1 MTYEELLALTDAGV
15 EIWKPIKGYEGYYE
29 ISNLGRIK
37 SVERYVKQ
45 GNSMRHVKESFKK
58 LHIGAYGYPSVT
70 LCRDRKS
77 IDIPIHRL
85 LAKTFIPNPEEKSA
99 IDHINTNK
107 TDYRLQNLRW
117 VTPKENAN
125 NKLTLQHCKE
135 NTYSKESLRK
145 RLITRKNGNTVTAP
159 KTVYLYTKEGIFI
172 KQYFSMTEAGRTT
185 GIDHNSINRVLDD
198 CTQSAGGYLW
208 TSLPVNNI
216 RYIKR
221 MPSTSKCILQFD
233 KDGNFIKEWPSISEA
248 ARSLGLVVGNI
259 IRNIKSNKPAR
270 KYKFKYKEDDV

>member
-1 MTYEELLALTDAGV
+1 
-15 EIWKPIKGYEGYYE
+15 
-29 ISNLGRIK
+29 
-37 SVERYVKQ
+37 
-45 GNSMRHVKESFKK
+45 
-58 LHIGAYGYPSVT
+58 
-70 LCRDRKS
+70 
-77 IDIPIHRL
+77 
-85 LAKTFIPNPEEKSA
+85 
-99 IDHINTNK
+99 
-107 TDYRLQNLRW
+107 
-117 VTPKENAN
+117 
-125 NKLTLQHCKE
+125 
-135 NTYSKESLRK
+135 
-145 RLITRKNGNTVTAP
+145 
-159 KTVYLYTKEGIFI
+159 
-172 KQYFSMTEAGRTT
+172 MTEAGRTT

-270 KYKFKYKEDDV
+270 KYKFKYKEGDV